1 MNGPNSILALHV
13 GLGLMLA
20 YAAFG
25 DIKARTIPNWLVIAI
40 AASAPAMWWL
50 SGMALWP
57 GMAIQLAVALG
68 FLALFA
74 VFFALNAMGGG
85 DVKLIA
91 ALALWFPALVFT
103 RLLMVMAIAGGI
115 LTLAMWLREKLR
127 KSNTPIEVP
136 YGVAISL
143 AGFWAIHERYLNHF
157 G

>member
-1 MNGPNSILALHV
+1 MNGLTSILAMHAC
-13 GLGLMLA
+13 LGLMLV

-40 AASAPAMWWL
+40 AASAPVMWWL
-50 SGMALWP
+50 SGMTIWP
-57 GMAIQLAVALG
+57 GMAIQLAIALG

-85 DVKLIA
+85 DVKMIA

-103 RLLMVMAIAGGI
+103 RLLIVMAIVGGI
-115 LTLAMWLREKLR
+115 LTLGMWLREKVR
-127 KSNTPIEVP
+127 KSGIPIEVP

-143 AGFWAIHERYLNHF
+143 AGLWAIHERYLNHF